1 MKNIVNNNRVFVI
14 ALLAVLTTAFAP
26 AANAADRKP
35 ALPAEVK
42 FVGKVQNNPVFE
54 LTVNGS
60 GLQEDYVVNVKDEY
74 GNTLHVENI
83 KADGFTKKFMLTL
96 EESSDYSIQFVISSK
111 TTKKS
116 VQYTINNS
124 TRNIE
129 EVTVSKL

>member
-14 ALLAVLTTAFAP
+14 ALLTVLTTAFVP
-26 AANAADRKP
+26 AANATEKKP
-35 ALPAEVK
+35 ALPAVVK

-54 LTVNGS
+54 LTVSGS
-60 GLQEDYVVNVKDEY
+60 GVQEDYVVNVKDEY